1 MGFQMQKDLD
11 RSSRGPPLCPY
22 TKEVAALSSGSSYP
36 EGQTFNHIV
45 AFVCL

>member
-1 MGFQMQKDLD
+1 MGFEMQKYLD
-11 RSSRGPPLCPY
+11 HSSRSSLCPY
-22 TKEVAALSSGSSYP
+22 TKGVAALSSGSSYP